1 MTKREPLIMIA
12 IGTKGVGKTY
22 TTRKEIAHQVIKNRR
37 KVLIYDASL
46 DPELIHYKTLA
57 PEKLPDFVKSK
68 TPEIRRVLAV
78 DAYGRELAT
87 DAKVERLK
95 YILNTFRGGILVLE
109 DFNKYV
115 TETNTLQE
123 LIGAITTN
131 RHRNLDII
139 FHYQSLRAV
148 TTRMF
153 QNTRVFRMHKDLESP
168 DAYKERLAD
177 KYELFK
183 LASLIVDNEYRKG
196 SSEGKRFYLYVL
208 ADDFKLIGATTQ
220 QFEQACQ
227 KYLFANRSLIKKIQ
241 QEQNLATEAQAIAF
255 FVQDRKSLYLKN

>member
-1 MTKREPLIMIA
+1 MIA
-12 IGTKGVGKTY
+12 VGAKGVGKTY
-22 TTRKEIAHQVIKNRR
+22 TTRKEIAYQVIHNKR

-46 DPELIHYKTLA
+46 DPELVHYKTLA
-57 PEKLPDFVKSK
+57 REHLTDFVKSRF
-68 TPEIRRVLAV
+68 PEIRRVLAV
-78 DAYGRELAT
+78 DRYGRELDT
-87 DAKVERLK
+87 DGKVELLK
-95 YILNTFRGGILVLE
+95 YILANYRNGILVLE

-153 QNTRVFRMHKDLESP
+153 QNTQVFRLHKDLESV
-168 DAYKERLAD
+168 DTFKERLAD

-183 LASLIVDNEYRKG
+183 IAQIIVDEEFRKG
-196 SSEGKRFYLYVL
+196 TPAGKRFYLYVL
-208 ADDFKLIGATTQ
+208 ADNFKLKGVTQ
-220 QFEQACQ
+220 AQFEQACQ
-227 KYLFANRSLIKKIQ
+227 KYLWANRNLLKRIKD
-241 QEQNLATEAQAIAF
+241 ENNLKTNENAMEF
-255 FVQDRKSLYLKN
+255 FIQDRKSLYLIKE